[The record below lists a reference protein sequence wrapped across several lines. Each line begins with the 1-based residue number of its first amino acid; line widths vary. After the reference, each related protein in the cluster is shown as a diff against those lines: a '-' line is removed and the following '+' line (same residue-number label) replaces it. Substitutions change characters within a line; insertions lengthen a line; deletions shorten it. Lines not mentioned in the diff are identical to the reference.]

1 MTVLTRQDRDTARGH
16 QHRRRHVPRKK
27 LIDPKEKSFLEQLR
41 GNWGVITHDISAP
54 TNGHRRLV
62 NTRSTSGEWPMA
74 SGS

>member
-1 MTVLTRQDRDTARGH
+1 MTLREAINIDEGTSRE
-16 QHRRRHVPRKK
+16 KK